1 MTNPAKAYLMR
12 YRAELGKVAALE
24 QAIADARE
32 RATNTTAP
40 LKDIVVQ
47 TSGGAGQVEAAVVS
61 LVDATRQLDEMRSE
75 AVDVMNEILR
85 AINSVRDDVQQTILI
100 EKYVNGRSLTDI
112 QNTIHYER
120 RNTQII
126 HGRALW
132 AVYQYMIEK
141 GLTK

>member
-1 MTNPAKAYLMR
+1 MTNPAKAFLMQ
-12 YRAELGKVAALE
+12 YRAATNKVAALE
-24 QAIADARE
+24 RAIADARE

-40 LKDIVVQ
+40 LKDVVVQ
-47 TSGGAGQVEAAVVS
+47 TSGGGGKLEAAVVS
-61 LVDATRQLDEMRSE
+61 FVDATRQLDEMRTE
-75 AVDVMNEILR
+75 AVDKMNEILR

-100 EKYVNGRSLTDI
+100 ERYINGRTLTDI
-112 QNTIHYER
+112 QKTIHYER